1 MLTVGPNNPAAVT
14 SHGARIRESTP
25 LPHNARML
33 ALALIALAITS
44 PQSTAD
50 PSLFNYDSA
59 LPLDV
64 REAGRREDSGV
75 LLRDITYATLTGGTN
90 AATLVTPKMPPV
102 KPAPAIL
109 FVHWYGPPAPT
120 SNRTQFIPDGVALA
134 RQGVT
139 SLLIDT
145 PWSEPKWFPTRK
157 GEEDYTRSVQQVR
170 DLRRALDVLLAQP
183 GIDRTR
189 VAYVGHD
196 FGAMYGTLA
205 AVVDP
210 RVTHFVFM
218 AGTAS
223 FSDWFLYRPKLEGE
237 AREKF
242 VAQLAPLDPVRWVP
256 KLRGPVLMQFADT
269 DEHVSTARR
278 EQLATAAPKGA
289 EVRVYRAG
297 HELSEESTRERL
309 AWLRKTLRAGS

>member
-1 MLTVGPNNPAAVT
+1 MLYLAFLTVAIAA
-14 SHGARIRESTP
+14 A
-25 LPHNARML
+25 
-33 ALALIALAITS
+33 
-44 PQSTAD
+44 QTAA
-50 PSLFNYDSA
+50 PSLFDYDA
-59 LPLDV
+59 TRPLDV
-64 REAGRREDSGV
+64 RETARREGNGAV
-75 LLRDITYATLTGGTN
+75 LRDITYGMLGGGTN
-90 AATLVTPKMPPV
+90 AATLITPKTPAAAA
-102 KPAPAIL
+102 APAIL

-120 SNRTQFIPDGVALA
+120 SNRTQFIPDATALA

-145 PWSEPKWFPTRK
+145 PWSVPTYFRSRTR
-157 GEEDYTRSVQQVR
+157 EEDYSRSVQQVR
-170 DLRRALDVLLAQP
+170 DLRRALDVLMAQP
-183 GIDRTR
+183 GVDRTR

-223 FSDWFLYRPKLEGE
+223 FSDWFLYGPKVEGE
-237 AREKF
+237 ARDRF

-278 EQLATAAPKGA
+278 EQLAAAAPGGA
-289 EVRVYRAG
+289 DVRVYKAG
-297 HELSEESTRERL
+297 HELSEESTRDRL
-309 AWLRKTLRAGS
+309 AWLRKVLRIGG

>member
-1 MLTVGPNNPAAVT
+1 MLSLALGLIVSLSPQVAPAPA
-14 SHGARIRESTP
+14 SLFDYDAARPLDIRET
-25 LPHNARML
+25 
-33 ALALIALAITS
+33 
-44 PQSTAD
+44 
-50 PSLFNYDSA
+50 
-59 LPLDV
+59 
-64 REAGRREDSGV
+64 GRREQDGV
-75 LLRDITYATLTGGTN
+75 LLRDITYATLAGGTN
-90 AATLVTPKMPPV
+90 AATLITPRMPSREA
-102 KPAPAIL
+102 APAIL

-120 SNRTQFIPDGVALA
+120 SNRTQFIPDGIALA

-145 PWSEPKWFPTRK
+145 PWSVPAYFRTRTR
-157 GEEDYTRSVQQVR
+157 EEDYTRSVQQVR
-170 DLRRALDVLLAQP
+170 DLRRALDVLVAQP
-183 GIDRTR
+183 GIDATR

-205 AVVDP
+205 AAVDP

-223 FSDWFLYRPKLEGE
+223 FSDWFLYGPKLEGE
-237 AREKF
+237 ARERF
-242 VAQLAPLDPVRWVP
+242 IAQLAPLDPVRWVP

-278 EQLATAAPKGA
+278 EQLAAAAPRGA
-289 EVRVYRAG
+289 DVRVYKAG

-309 AWLRKTLRAGS
+309 VWLRKTLRLPN

>member
-1 MLTVGPNNPAAVT
+1 MLSVT
-14 SHGARIRESTP
+14 LSLI
-25 LPHNARML
+25 L
-33 ALALIALAITS
+33 AL
-44 PQSTAD
+44 PQTAA
-50 PSLFNYDSA
+50 PASLFDYEASR
-59 LPLDV
+59 PLDL
-64 REAGRREDSGV
+64 RETSRREDNGV
-75 LLRDITYATLTGGTN
+75 LLRDLTYATLGGGTN
-90 AATLVTPKMPPV
+90 AATLITPTTPAPQ
-102 KPAPAIL
+102 PAPAIL

-120 SNRTQFIPDGVALA
+120 SNRTQYIPDGIALA

-145 PWSEPKWFPTRK
+145 PWSVPTYFRTRTR
-157 GEEDYTRSVQQVR
+157 EQDYTQSVQQVK

-196 FGAMYGTLA
+196 FGAMYGAIA
-205 AVVDP
+205 AAVDP

-223 FSDWFLYRPKLEGE
+223 FSDWFLYGPKMEGE
-237 AREKF
+237 ARDRF
-242 VAQLAPLDPVRWVP
+242 IAQLAPLDPVKWVS

-269 DEHVSTARR
+269 DEHVPAARR
-278 EQLATAAPKGA
+278 ELLTAAAPRGA
-289 EVRVYRAG
+289 DVRVYKAG

-309 AWLRKTLRAGS
+309 AWLRKALKI

>member
-1 MLTVGPNNPAAVT
+1 
-14 SHGARIRESTP
+14 
-25 LPHNARML
+25 ML
-33 ALALIALAITS
+33 APALIALVITS
-44 PQSTAD
+44 LQSTSD
-50 PSLFNYDSA
+50 PSLFNYA
-59 LPLDV
+59 AARPLDV
-64 REAGRREDSGV
+64 RETARREDNGV

-90 AATLVTPKMPPV
+90 AATLITPKAPAAQ
-102 KPAPAIL
+102 PAPAIL

-120 SNRTQFIPDGVALA
+120 SNRTQFIPDGIALA

-145 PWSEPKWFPTRK
+145 PWSEPTWFRSRK
-157 GEEDYTRSVQQVR
+157 REEDYTHSVQQVR
-170 DLRRALDVLLAQP
+170 DLRRALDVLMAQP
-183 GIDRTR
+183 GIDKTR

-205 AVVDP
+205 AAVDS

-223 FSDWFLYRPKLEGE
+223 FTDWFLYGPKLEGE
-237 AREKF
+237 ARDKF
-242 VAQLAPLDPVRWVP
+242 IAEFAPLDPVRWVS

-278 EQLATAAPKGA
+278 EQLAAAAPQGA
-289 EVRVYRAG
+289 EVRVYKAG

-309 AWLRKTLRAGS
+309 AWLRKVLRLER

>member
-1 MLTVGPNNPAAVT
+1 
-14 SHGARIRESTP
+14 
-25 LPHNARML
+25 ML
-33 ALALIALAITS
+33 ALLFAALAITS
-44 PQSTAD
+44 SQTTAD
-50 PSLFNYDSA
+50 PSLFNYDTA

-64 REAGRREDSGV
+64 RETKRREDNGV

-90 AATLVTPKMPPV
+90 AATVITPKAPPA

-157 GEEDYTRSVQQVR
+157 GEEDYPRSVQQVR
-170 DLRRALDVLLAQP
+170 DLRRALDVLLTQP
-183 GIDRTR
+183 GIDPTR

-205 AVVDP
+205 AVVDA

-242 VAQLAPLDPVRWVP
+242 IAQLAPLDPVRWVP

-278 EQLATAAPKGA
+278 EQLAAAAPKGA
-289 EVRVYRAG
+289 DVRVYKAG

-309 AWLRKTLRAGS
+309 AWLRTTLRPGS

>member
-1 MLTVGPNNPAAVT
+1 M
-14 SHGARIRESTP
+14 REITR
-25 LPHNARML
+25 LPHNAWVLLL
-33 ALALIALAITS
+33 ALFVLAITAL
-44 PQSTAD
+44 QSTAD
-50 PSLFNYDSA
+50 PSLFNYDASR
-59 LPLDV
+59 PLDV
-64 REAGRREDSGV
+64 RETGRREENGV

-90 AATLVTPKMPPV
+90 AATLIAPKARAAQS
-102 KPAPAIL
+102 APAVL

-120 SNRTQFIPDGVALA
+120 SNRTQFIPDGIALA

-145 PWSEPKWFPTRK
+145 PWSEPTWFRTRK
-157 GEEDYTRSVQQVR
+157 REEDYTRSVQQVR
-170 DLRRALDVLLAQP
+170 DLRRALDVLMAQP
-183 GIDRTR
+183 GIDKTR
-189 VAYVGHD
+189 VVYVGHD

-205 AVVDP
+205 ASVDA

-223 FSDWFLYRPKLEGE
+223 FTDWFLYGPTLEGE
-237 AREKF
+237 ARERF
-242 VAQLAPLDPVRWVP
+242 VAEFAPLDPVRWVS

-278 EQLATAAPKGA
+278 EQLAAAAPKRA
-289 EVRVYRAG
+289 EVRVYKAG

-309 AWLRKTLRAGS
+309 DWLRRSLRLGR

>member
-1 MLTVGPNNPAAVT
+1 MSDFARLTLLTLVASLPQPIQFDYDPA
-14 SHGARIRESTP
+14 RP
-25 LPHNARML
+25 
-33 ALALIALAITS
+33 LAIEETS
-44 PQSTAD
+44 
-50 PSLFNYDSA
+50 
-59 LPLDV
+59 
-64 REAGRREDSGV
+64 RREDNGV
-75 LLRDITYATLTGGTN
+75 LMRDITYTQLSGATN
-90 AATLVTPKMPPV
+90 AATLITPAT
-102 KPAPAIL
+102 PAAGPLPAIL

-120 SNRTQFIPDGVALA
+120 SNRTQFIPDAVALA

-145 PWSEPKWFPTRK
+145 PWSVPAYFRTRTR
-157 GEEDYTRSVQQVR
+157 EEDYSRSVQQVR
-170 DLRRALDVLLAQP
+170 DLRRALDVLAAQP

-189 VAYVGHD
+189 LAFVGHD

-223 FSDWFLYRPKLEGE
+223 FSDWFLYGPKLEE
-237 AREKF
+237 PAREKF
-242 VAQLAPLDPVRWVP
+242 IAELAPLDPVKWVP

-278 EQLATAAPKGA
+278 EQLAAAAPKGA
-289 EVRVYRAG
+289 EVRVYKAG

-309 AWLRKTLRAGS
+309 AWLQKVLRL

>member
-1 MLTVGPNNPAAVT
+1 
-14 SHGARIRESTP
+14 
-25 LPHNARML
+25 ML
-33 ALALIALAITS
+33 AFALIALAIAS
-44 PQSTAD
+44 LQSTAD
-50 PSLFNYDSA
+50 PSLFNYDAS

-64 REAGRREDSGV
+64 RETNRREDNGV
-75 LLRDITYATLTGGTN
+75 LLRDITYAALTGGTN
-90 AATLVTPKMPPV
+90 AATLISPKTPSA

-196 FGAMYGTLA
+196 FGAMYGALA
-205 AVVDP
+205 AVVDR

-223 FSDWFLYRPKLEGE
+223 FTDWFLYRPKLEGV

-242 VAQLAPLDPVRWVP
+242 IAQLAPLDPVRWVP

-269 DEHVSTARR
+269 DEHVSIARR
-278 EQLATAAPKGA
+278 EQLAAAAPKGA

-309 AWLRKTLRAGS
+309 AWLRKTLGVGS